1 MRDVMDDNIWKE
13 TPSKQIGAHSVNCKT
28 LVDVISHILGA
39 TKAQKALGYAPV
51 GSPGEVDNID
61 DVEIWLR
68 SLTSLPRD
76 EECVQTFVRMFL
88 QPFLTLAAGQ
98 CAEASAMFRALC
110 AECKAQK
117 FGASAPTPSINYCV
131 SCQKNTQPDRWWF
144 GSSTSCWI
152 TKRL

>member
-1 MRDVMDDNIWKE
+1 MPELFEDLAMRDVMDHNIWKE

-51 GSPGEVDNID
+51 GSPGGGDNID

-76 EECVQTFVRMFL
+76 EE
-88 QPFLTLAAGQ
+88 
-98 CAEASAMFRALC
+98 
-110 AECKAQK
+110 
-117 FGASAPTPSINYCV
+117 
-131 SCQKNTQPDRWWF
+131 
-144 GSSTSCWI
+144 
-152 TKRL
+152 